1 MQFSG
6 YGFWRRPAGDSGDLE
21 RTEEKISPRELTLI
35 FKKDLFEQSELSFLK
50 IVLSQF
56 PGALFFPIR
65 ETEPESPAGRLQI
78 RLRKPSVSVLLSQIP
93 LLVLGEA
100 ETVHGSGQGS
110 LCVIIL
116 LYASFLAHLFFRP
129 LFLFLSRR
137 TSISSGLSAVST
149 RSVTRLFTISANPV
163 PTAISFHSPCFHFH
177 ACNSH
182 FNGDHHIFMMGEK
195 SYLSIRRRNNQIAAS
210 SFIKNFIACN
220 YFQTKCIH
228 LHQLLLCFCLLCLR
242 LCNNIINCPHIEESR
257 FRIFVHF
264 SFNNHLKSADGLFQ
278 RHIFSRNTGKCLCH
292 EERAVTGNAE
302 FFSHALP

>member
-1 MQFSG
+1 M
-6 YGFWRRPAGDSGDLE
+6 E

-116 LYASFLAHLFFRP
+116 LYASFLSHLLFRP
-129 LFLFLSRR
+129 LFLFLSPADVD
-137 TSISSGLSAVST
+137 ILG
-149 RSVTRLFTISANPV
+149 
-163 PTAISFHSPCFHFH
+163 SFGRIYQKRHTVIYDLRKI
-177 ACNSH
+177 
-182 FNGDHHIFMMGEK
+182 G
-195 SYLSIRRRNNQIAAS
+195 RAS
-210 SFIKNFIACN
+210 C
-220 YFQTKCIH
+220 
-228 LHQLLLCFCLLCLR
+228 R
-242 LCNNIINCPHIEESR
+242 
-257 FRIFVHF
+257 
-264 SFNNHLKSADGLFQ
+264 
-278 RHIFSRNTGKCLCH
+278 
-292 EERAVTGNAE
+292 ERV
-302 FFSHALP
+302 